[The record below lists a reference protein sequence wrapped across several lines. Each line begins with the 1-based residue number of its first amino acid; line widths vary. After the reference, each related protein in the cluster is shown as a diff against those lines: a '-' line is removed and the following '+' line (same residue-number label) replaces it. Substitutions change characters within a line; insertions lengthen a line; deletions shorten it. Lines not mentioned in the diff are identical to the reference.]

1 LVIFVIVEFHAL
13 NDMIAEPDAE
23 IGVRLDVAP
32 HCGRA
37 AAHSEPCDGV
47 KPAGKVDFVR
57 CSVPDPRPAVSLP
70 PAGEGQINAIGLG
83 LCRTDSHEPPFVH
96 SSTDGDASKQRD
108 EASSDLPCPW
118 AILAIGRKPA
128 GRHSRIIINTAALPG
143 KWQA

>member
-1 LVIFVIVEFHAL
+1 MVFVIVKFHPL
-13 NDMIAEPDAE
+13 NDMIAEPDAD
-23 IGVRLDVAP
+23 ISVRPNIAG
-32 HCGRA
+32 CRA
-37 AAHSEPCDGV
+37 RGAAHCEPSDGA

-128 GRHSRIIINTAALPG
+128 GRHSRIIINTAALP
-143 KWQA
+143 